1 MANESLGSAK
11 KAKNDEFYTV
21 YDYIQKEMNAY
32 LEFDPD
38 VFRGKTVLLPCDDPE
53 WSNFTKYF
61 AQNFEKLGLKKLI
74 STSYAVICKKRQ
86 YEAYHQMS
94 LFELNSPMYDK
105 SISDAR
111 GKIFTLERDANNSG
125 AIDIDDLQWKYLDGN
140 GDFRSDEVK
149 ALRDEAD
156 IIVTNPPF
164 SLFREFV
171 AWIMEAGKKVVLI
184 GNQNA
189 ITYKEIFPLL
199 QDNRLWIGATNNGQ
213 DMVFEVP
220 EGAIVAPKDRE
231 KAEKL
236 GYKGNYTRLGNACWF
251 TNIDHG
257 RRHQPIALMSMAD
270 NLKFSKHKQIKEN
283 GYIRY
288 DNYDAIEVPCVDAIP
303 DDYDGVMGVPI
314 TYMDKYCPEQFEIVG
329 TISAPSDPN
338 TLNLGVDYSKYIG
351 YTQDRKPNGR
361 TGSTFGKCP
370 VIVMD
375 DKKHPYYECDGVR
388 LQTTYHRVFIKRRKP

>member
-1 MANESLGSAK
+1 MANESLGNAK
-11 KAKNDEFYTV
+11 KSKNDEFYTV

-32 LEFDPD
+32 LEYNPD
-38 VFRGKTVLLPCDDPE
+38 VFKDKVVLLPCDDPE

-61 AQNFEKLGLKKLI
+61 AQNFETLGLKKLI
-74 STSYAVICKKRQ
+74 STSYAIDCKKKQ
-86 YEAYHQMS
+86 YEKYHQIS
-94 LFELNSPMYDK
+94 LFELNSDLYDAE
-105 SISDAR
+105 ITDAR
-111 GKIFTLERDANNSG
+111 GKIFTLERTRRKKKP
-125 AIDIDDLQWKYLDGN
+125 IDIDDLQWKYLEGD

-164 SLFREFV
+164 SLFREFI
-171 AWIMEAGKKVVLI
+171 AWVMEANKKVVLI

-199 QDNRLWIGATNNGQ
+199 QENKLWIGATNNGQ

-220 EGAIVAPKDRE
+220 EGANIAPKDRE

-270 NLKFSKHKQIKEN
+270 NLKFSRHKQIKEN
-283 GYIRY
+283 GYMRY

-303 DDYDGVMGVPI
+303 NDYDGVMGVPI
-314 TYMDKYCPEQFEIVG
+314 TFLDKYCPEQFEIVG

-338 TLNLGVDYSKYIG
+338 TLNLGLDYSKYIG
-351 YTQDRKPNGR
+351 YSQDRKPNGR

-375 DKKHPYYECDGVR
+375 DKKHPYYEYNGVR
-388 LQTTYHRVFIKRRKP
+388 LQTTYHRVFIKRRKL

>member
-1 MANESLGSAK
+1 MANESLGNAK

-32 LEFDPD
+32 LEYNPD
-38 VFRGKTVLLPCDDPE
+38 VFRNKTVLLPCDDPD

-61 AQNFEKLGLKKLI
+61 AQNFETLGLKKLI
-74 STSYAVICKKRQ
+74 STSYATNAKKKK
-86 YEAYHQMS
+86 YETYHQMS
-94 LFELNSPMYDK
+94 LFELDSPLYDA
-105 SISDAR
+105 SITDER
-111 GKIFTLERDANNSG
+111 GKIFTLTRRSKKV
-125 AIDIDDLQWKYLDGN
+125 DIEDLEWNYLQGD
-140 GDFRSDEVK
+140 GDFRSNEVK

-156 IIVTNPPF
+156 VIVTNPPF

-171 AWIMEAGKKVVLI
+171 MWALENDKKLVVI

-199 QDNRLWIGATNNGQ
+199 KDNRLWIGATNNGQ

-220 EGAIVAPKDRE
+220 EGAVVAPKDRE

-257 RRHQPIALMSMAD
+257 RRHQPLSLMTMAD
-270 NLKFSKHKQIKEN
+270 NLKYSKHKQIREQ
-283 GYIRY
+283 GYLKY
-288 DNYDAIEVPCVDAIP
+288 DNYDAIEVPFVDAIP
-303 DDYDGVMGVPI
+303 SDYAGDMGVPI
-314 TYMDKYCPEQFEIVG
+314 TFMDKYCPEQFEIMG

-338 TLNLGVDYSKYIG
+338 TLNLGKDYSEYIG
-351 YTQDRKPNGR
+351 YSQDRKPNGR

-375 DKKHPYYECDGVR
+375 DKKHPYYECNGVR
-388 LQTTYHRVFIKRRKP
+388 LQTTYHRVFIKRRQ

>member
-1 MANESLGSAK
+1 
-11 KAKNDEFYTV
+11 
-21 YDYIQKEMNAY
+21 
-32 LEFDPD
+32 
-38 VFRGKTVLLPCDDPE
+38 
-53 WSNFTKYF
+53 
-61 AQNFEKLGLKKLI
+61 
-74 STSYAVICKKRQ
+74 
-86 YEAYHQMS
+86 MS